1 MSRKPASKTVSA
13 KFEGS
18 DKTED
23 KPKATKK
30 NSKTPQLLRGFKDI
44 LPADQH
50 YWEFIR
56 KTAES
61 FYKGYGFQ
69 RIDLPILEE
78 SNLFV
83 RAIGKNTDIVE
94 KEMFS
99 FVDQSDGNVVLR
111 PEATASIARAYVNH
125 GMLNLSQPV
134 KLYYFGP
141 MFRRERPQS
150 GRLRQFHQFGFE
162 ILGDNN
168 PVIDAQIIAIA
179 NNFFHQIGL
188 KDISIQVNSIGSPE
202 ARKEYI
208 KELVAYYRSKRR
220 MLPEEARKRITKN
233 PLRILDSK
241 DEAVVLVNKD
251 APQII
256 DYIDDESKE
265 HFMRVVGYLDELNVS
280 YVLNPTLVRGLD
292 YYSKTVFEVWPKLEK
307 ETSQSALCGGGRY
320 DGLIEMI
327 GGREKTPGAGVAFGV
342 ERIITQLRN
351 NDVAIPEDDLPE
363 IFLAQIGDQA
373 KVKGLILFE
382 QLRRENIR
390 AAENFAKDSLKA
402 QLELANKLGV
412 KYALILGQKE
422 VMDGTILIRDMES
435 GVQEVI
441 DFNKTVSDLKKKLRK
456 IKLGE

>member
-1 MSRKPASKTVSA
+1 MPRKPASKIASA
-13 KFEGS
+13 KIEGS

-23 KPKATKK
+23 KPKVGKK
-30 NSKTPQLLRGFKDI
+30 NAKTPQLLRGFKDI

-78 SNLFV
+78 ANLFV

-99 FVDQSDGNVVLR
+99 FVDQGDGNVVLR

-162 ILGDNN
+162 ILGDDN

-241 DEAVVLVNKD
+241 DEAVALVNKE

-292 YYSKTVFEVWPKLEK
+292 YYSKTVFEVWPKSEK

-351 NDVAIPEDDLPE
+351 NDVTIPEDDMPE

-441 DFNKTVSDLKKKLRK
+441 DFNKTVNDLKKKLRNSK
-456 IKLGE
+456 PGE